1 MLARAILILSCLLC
15 TRALAQAPAVTA
27 DPNVAIVP
35 TEPTEPSAPTTT
47 TSAEVSTNP
56 TSTPTPPP
64 EDPQAIQNAVP
75 FDRAALEPATEPAPK
90 RPLESDPL
98 FTPSVVLIGTG
109 GAALLASLFT
119 GLGAHGIYTSL
130 EKECPNDICTGD
142 KQQRIDSG
150 KTLATVSTVLTGVG
164 IAAAGV
170 GTVLM
175 VLAATNDDQPPSNF
189 GFARIRLTSGPTP
202 LGVGAAGS
210 F

>member
-1 MLARAILILSCLLC
+1 MLARAILILSCLMC
-15 TRALAQAPAVTA
+15 TRALAQTPPVPAAGAIEVAAP
-27 DPNVAIVP
+27 P
-35 TEPTEPSAPTTT
+35 PSS
-47 TSAEVSTNP
+47 SAHVETQP

-75 FDRAALEPATEPAPK
+75 VDRAALEPVTEPPPK

-98 FTPSVVLIGTG
+98 FTPAVVLIGTG

-130 EKECPNDICTGD
+130 ERDCPNNICTGD

-164 IAAAGV
+164 VAAAGV
-170 GTVLM
+170 GTVLL
-175 VLAATNDDQPPSNF
+175 VIAATNDDQPPSYL
-189 GFARIRLTSGPTP
+189 GLSSLRLTSGPTP
-202 LGVGAAGS
+202 LGLGAAGS

>member
-1 MLARAILILSCLLC
+1 MLARAILILSCLFC
-15 TRALAQAPAVTA
+15 TRALAQSAPEPTPAPGQTVVTA
-27 DPNVAIVP
+27 EVA
-35 TEPTEPSAPTTT
+35 
-47 TSAEVSTNP
+47 TNP

-64 EDPQAIQNAVP
+64 EDPEAIQNAVP
-75 FDRAALEPATEPAPK
+75 VDHAALAPPETEVPTK

-170 GTVLM
+170 GTVLL
-175 VLAATNDDQPPSNF
+175 VLAATNEDEPPQSSF
-189 GFARIRLTSGPTP
+189 GFSSLRLTPGPTP

>member
-1 MLARAILILSCLLC
+1 MLARAILILSCLFC
-15 TRALAQAPAVTA
+15 TRAVAQSSTQSAPA
-27 DPNVAIVP
+27 PVP
-35 TEPTEPSAPTTT
+35 DSAPATI
-47 TSAEVSTNP
+47 SAEVATSP

-75 FDRAALEPATEPAPK
+75 VDHAALLPETEAPPK

-98 FTPSVVLIGTG
+98 FTPSVVLIGAG
-109 GAALLASLFT
+109 GAVLLASLFT

-130 EKECPNDICTGD
+130 EKDCPDNVCSSD

-150 KTLATVSTVLTGVG
+150 KALATVSTVLTGVG

-170 GTVLM
+170 GTVLL
-175 VLAATNDDQPPSNF
+175 VLAATNEDQPSQSNF
-189 GFARIRLTSGPTP
+189 GLSSLRLTSGPTP
-202 LGVGAAGS
+202 LGVGAVGS

>member
-1 MLARAILILSCLLC
+1 MLARAILFLSCLFC
-15 TRALAQAPAVTA
+15 TRALAQSSP
-27 DPNVAIVP
+27 
-35 TEPTEPSAPTTT
+35 EPTPAPGHTTVT
-47 TSAEVSTNP
+47 AEVSTNP

-75 FDRAALEPATEPAPK
+75 VDHAALAPVTEPPAK

-170 GTVLM
+170 GTVLL
-175 VLAATNDDQPPSNF
+175 VLAATNEDEPPQSSF
-189 GFARIRLTSGPTP
+189 GFSSLRLTPGPTP